1 MIRARPSAEL
11 LTLLHELSA
20 IAGLPGPAERPES
33 CDWDAWFEL
42 ADGNQLA
49 VLLGSRMASGENPSR
64 HAMRLPLAIQNRLR
78 AEYVYGAREAA
89 FLRLPLISHLR

>member
-33 CDWDAWFEL
+33 CDWNAWFEL
-42 ADGNQLA
+42 ADGNQLVALEA
-49 VLLGSRMASGENPSR
+49 VKRSDALEMLGRQLNDVG
-64 HAMRLPLAIQNRLR
+64 HLAFSAGNNGQLILR
-78 AEYVYGAREAA
+78 WCAR
-89 FLRLPLISHLR
+89 R